1 MSRSQLR
8 RVPGAT
14 GLGTD
19 DTGCTILHVDMDAF
33 YASVELVT
41 RPELR
46 GKPVVVGGTGN
57 RGDQGEQQRFEQAH
71 DGQER
76 GKWRNWTEARMHHNG
91 NGGKTLGM
99 IIADPFSPPPAPT
112 MTTIPNHAELILPA
126 PAKLNLMLH
135 ILGRRADGYHELQTL
150 FQFLDHGDELGFS
163 LRQDGEIHLHT
174 PIEGVPHDSNLIVR
188 AAKRLQEASGT
199 QLGADIWLDKRL
211 PMGGGIGGGSSDA
224 ATTLL
229 GLDHLWRTGLGED
242 RLAELGLALGADVP
256 VFVRGRAA
264 FAEGVGERLTP
275 VELDEPWFLVAAPQ
289 VFVSTAEVFGSPE
302 LTRDTPPIKVRSLLA
317 GGGRNDCQPVVEKR
331 YPEVRNALILLN
343 KFVSARLTGTG
354 ACIFGSFPNRDDAD
368 KVARQLPGTLPSF
381 VAQGRNISML
391 HRRLQALAKK

>member
-1 MSRSQLR
+1 MQ
-8 RVPGAT
+8 
-14 GLGTD
+14 
-19 DTGCTILHVDMDAF
+19 
-33 YASVELVT
+33 
-41 RPELR
+41 
-46 GKPVVVGGTGN
+46 
-57 RGDQGEQQRFEQAH
+57 
-71 DGQER
+71 
-76 GKWRNWTEARMHHNG
+76 
-91 NGGKTLGM
+91 TL
-99 IIADPFSPPPAPT
+99 T
-112 MTTIPNHAELILPA
+112 LPA
-126 PAKLNLMLH
+126 PAKLNLWLH
-135 ILGRRADGYHELQTL
+135 IIGRRADGYHELETV
-150 FQFLDHGDELGFS
+150 FQFLDHGDELSFA
-163 LRQDGEIHLHT
+163 LRDDGVIRLHT
-174 PIEGVPHDSNLIVR
+174 EIEAVPHDSNLIVR
-188 AAKRLQEASGT
+188 AARKLQEQSST
-199 QLGADIWLDKRL
+199 PLGADIWLTKVL

-229 GLDHLWRTGLGED
+229 ALAHLWQLDWDED
-242 RLAELGLALGADVP
+242 RLAALGLSLGADVP

-275 VELDEPWFLVAAPQ
+275 VELDEPWFLVAVPQ